1 MKLNVKFDV
10 IRDENTID
18 ANTSFI
24 KGTNKLA
31 DALKDIKDNKLEL
44 EIQVNGIIKFTE
56 QIESVGIDAI
66 ALAQGVGKVLKEFS
80 A

>member
-10 IRDENTID
+10 IKDENILD
-18 ANTSFI
+18 ANASFI

-31 DALKDIKDNKLEL
+31 NVLQDIKDNKLEL
-44 EIQVNGIIKFTE
+44 EIQVNGIVKFTE

>member
-10 IRDENTID
+10 IRDENTVD

-56 QIESVGIDAI
+56 QIESVGINAI

>member
-10 IRDENTID
+10 IKDENILD
-18 ANTSFI
+18 ANASFI

-31 DALKDIKDNKLEL
+31 NVLQDIKDNKLEL
-44 EIQVNGIIKFTE
+44 EIQVNGIVKFTE
-56 QIESVGIDAI
+56 QIESVGIDTI